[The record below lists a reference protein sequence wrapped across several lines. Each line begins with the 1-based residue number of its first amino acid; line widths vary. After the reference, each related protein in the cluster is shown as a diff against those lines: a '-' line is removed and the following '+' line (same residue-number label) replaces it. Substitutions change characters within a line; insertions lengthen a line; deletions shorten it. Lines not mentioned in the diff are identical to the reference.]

1 MGFTLNGIH
10 SDTIGA
16 IFSTEAVSIVPS
28 KKQTSVS
35 VLGRDGSYIFEG
47 SFENISIELSGAI
60 PGYEIVDRR
69 KIARKLSN
77 FLSKT
82 GSLVFDYEPDIEYNV
97 VKITNNISANM
108 QHLKYYDSFN
118 VIFECEPTP
127 IQTYYNDI
135 EWAWEDISTAWAYM
149 NFPWAGMYPRI
160 FTVVSG
166 STINLVNTGTY
177 KALPIII
184 LRGKASNISFGGM
197 TYINLD
203 GTVYIDCKNQVVY
216 SIDGT
221 TKVNRLS
228 NFSGEFIEISPEP
241 DVNVF
246 TVSGSIT
253 NLTIEFDYKNTF
265 L

>member
-1 MGFTLNGIH
+1 MGFKLNGVH
-10 SDTIGA
+10 SDITGA
-16 IFSTEAVSIVPS
+16 IFSTNTVPVIPA
-28 KKQTSVS
+28 KKQTSINVP
-35 VLGRDGSYIFEG
+35 GRDGSYIFEG
-47 SFENISIELSGAI
+47 EYENVIIELSGVI
-60 PGYEIVDRR
+60 PGYDIMERR
-69 KIARKLSN
+69 KIARNVAK
-77 FLSKT
+77 FLSQV
-82 GSLVFDYEPDIEYNV
+82 GPLVFDYESDVEYNV
-97 VKITNNISANM
+97 VRITNDIRANM
-108 QHLKYYDSFN
+108 LSRQYYDSFN

-127 IQTYYNDI
+127 RQTYYNDI
-135 EWAWEDISTAWAYM
+135 EWAWEDIPTAWAYM
-149 NFPWAGMYPRI
+149 NFPWTGMYPRI

-166 STINLVNTGTY
+166 SKMNVVNVGLY
-177 KALPIII
+177 KALPVVV

-221 TKVNRLS
+221 TKFNRLS
-228 NFSGEFIEISPEP
+228 NFSGKFIEILPEP
-241 DVNVF
+241 EVNVF